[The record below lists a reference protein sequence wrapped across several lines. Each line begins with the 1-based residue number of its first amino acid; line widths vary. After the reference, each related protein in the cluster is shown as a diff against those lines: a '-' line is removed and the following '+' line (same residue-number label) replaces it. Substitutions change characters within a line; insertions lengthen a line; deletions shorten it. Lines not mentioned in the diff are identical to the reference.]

1 MSDLCFR
8 GMEEDICTDE
18 SEHST
23 HTSSVYMTRVL
34 KIFRS
39 CHIFHT
45 SLIIHNA
52 WCTYNYVT
60 VKVEV
65 V

>member
-1 MSDLCFR
+1 MYVRMKVNTAL
-8 GMEEDICTDE
+8 TLV
-18 SEHST
+18 
-23 HTSSVYMTRVL
+23 VYMTRVL

-52 WCTYNYVT
+52 TSAWCTYNYVT